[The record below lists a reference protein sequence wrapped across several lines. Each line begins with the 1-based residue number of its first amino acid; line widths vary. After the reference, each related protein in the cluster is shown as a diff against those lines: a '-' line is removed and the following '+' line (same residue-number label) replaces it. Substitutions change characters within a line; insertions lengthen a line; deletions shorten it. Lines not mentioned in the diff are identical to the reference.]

1 MQLSLH
7 DRSTRFRQ
15 LIIFFLLLMPVSY
28 PVCLIAQETNPPLI
42 NSTLSG
48 RVADELTR
56 LPLAGAVIK
65 IKGTTHA
72 VSAAE
77 NGSFNFITGQKF
89 PYTLVISLVGYQT
102 REVTANG
109 SPVEVLLKEAVN
121 KLNDLIV
128 IGYGSQRKR
137 DITGSISTVPTGNLH
152 QLSPSVDNLLRGAAP
167 GIQVTQ
173 SSGQPGASATVRIR
187 GGNSITGGN
196 EPLYVIDGFPVYN
209 DNSAVTTSIASG
221 PAVNALASINPSDIE
236 SVEILKDA
244 SATAIYGSRGANGVV
259 IITTRKGKRGTGTV
273 SYQGSYGVQQISK
286 YLPMLNAGQ
295 WGRLHNDILA
305 STGQQPSFTPAQL
318 ATLSQGTDWQSLIF
332 RTAAVQSHE
341 LTLSGG
347 DEKSRYAVA
356 GNYLT
361 QDGIVINTR
370 FKRYGARVNY
380 DRDLS
385 SHFKTGVNITGT
397 YLLSNS
403 PANNTSGTTNASPN
417 LFINSIITS
426 PVVPL
431 LNSDGTYF
439 TANPYAAFPSNPV
452 QDLKVV
458 QNQTAVSRLLG
469 NFFGEYQLLPGLKA
483 RVTAGADMLNTRQDY
498 FAPSNSANGY
508 SVQSYAA
515 VGTKGVITWLNEN
528 TLTYDKILGRHLL
541 SLLAGYTTQSAK
553 ESSVTSASQNFVN
566 GSTGFNSL
574 QSGAQAL
581 APYSDSYNWALNSYL
596 ARINYSFDHKYNM
609 TLSERA
615 DGSSRFGAGN
625 KWGYF
630 PSAGV
635 SWNAGEE
642 EFIKDFSMIS
652 DLKLRFSAGKTGNQ
666 EVGQYQSLSTLLPY
680 NYDFS
685 GKLVTGFAPS
695 RLANPNLRWEK
706 TIQYDAGADFG
717 LLSNRVSFVAD
728 LYYKRTTDLL
738 LNVPVPLSTG
748 YAYSLQNIGSVEN
761 KGLELGLNT
770 VNIQGELSWK
780 SAIVYSMNRN
790 KVLNLGA
797 TQSSFF
803 SAVPSFTLGL
813 LTPVI
818 VKVGLPLNTF
828 WGYRTAG
835 LIQAGDDLTKIA
847 TIDPAGTR
855 PGDRRYRDINRDGR
869 ITPADKVNLGNAQ
882 PKFIAS
888 FSNTFIYRG
897 FDLLVFLQGSFGN
910 KIYNAL
916 HQQLNITNLL
926 GNAWGDIAGRWTVAH
941 TNGNVPRA
949 SNAPVAQMSDYY
961 IEDGSYL
968 RLKTLTLGY
977 TFSPGV
983 LSYVRAKQLRV
994 YLSVQN
1000 LVTWTKYT
1008 GYDPEVSSFE
1018 QTNGVQGIDYGAYP
1032 NYRTFLAGVSVTF

>member
-137 DITGSISTVPTGNLH
+137 DITGSISTVPTENLH

-508 SVQSYAA
+508 SVQGYAA

-528 TLTYDKILGRHLL
+528 TLTYDRILGRHLL

-994 YLSVQN
+994 YLSAQN